1 MAKAK
6 MLTPEEITAV
16 LRHVEAEGRYP
27 ERDRVMVLLS
37 VRAGLRASEIAGLS
51 WEHVLTADGSAVAEV
66 IDLPR
71 QITKGEKRARVIP
84 IHEELKTALE
94 ALKAALPERVG
105 PARPVVSSERGR
117 FGANGVAHW
126 FKRIYRDAGLVGAS
140 SHSGRRTLLTNL
152 ARCCAQAGASLR
164 DVQRIAGH
172 ADLGTTERYV
182 EPSLEAQQRLIAL
195 T

>member
-6 MLTPEEITAV
+6 MLTADEITTVIGHIGAQS
-16 LRHVEAEGRYP
+16 RYP

-37 VRAGLRASEIAGLS
+37 VRAGLRASEIAGLC
-51 WEHVLTADGSAVAEV
+51 WQHVLTADGSKVAEE

-71 QITKGEKRARVIP
+71 VITKGAKRARVIP
-84 IHEELKTALE
+84 IHDELRARLE
-94 ALKAALPERVG
+94 NLHLTRHKPNDG
-105 PARPVVSSERGR
+105 DQPVVFSERGR
-117 FGANGVAHW
+117 FTPNGVAHW
-126 FKRIYRDAGLVGAS
+126 FKRTYQDAGLTGAS

-152 ARCCAQAGASLR
+152 ARRCAQAGASLR

-182 EPSLEAQQRLIAL
+182 EPSLEAQRRLIAL

>member
-16 LRHVEAEGRYP
+16 LAHVEAESRYP

-51 WEHVLTADGSAVAEV
+51 WEHVLTADGSTVAEE

-84 IHEELKTALE
+84 IHDELKQALE
-94 ALKAALPERVG
+94 ALIAVWPDRVG
-105 PARPVVSSERGR
+105 PGQPVVFSERGR
-117 FGANGVAHW
+117 YGANGVAHW

-152 ARCCAQAGASLR
+152 ARNCAQAGASLR

-182 EPSLEAQQRLIAL
+182 EPSLEAQRRLIAL

>member
-6 MLTPEEITAV
+6 MLTPEEIAAV
-16 LRHVEAEGRYP
+16 LRHVEAESRYP

-51 WEHVLTADGSAVAEV
+51 WEHVLTADGSAVAEE

-84 IHEELKTALE
+84 IHDELKQALE
-94 ALKAALPERVG
+94 AFMAQWPERVAPG
-105 PARPVVSSERGR
+105 QPVVFSERGR
-117 FGANGVAHW
+117 YGANGVAHW
-126 FKRIYRDAGLVGAS
+126 FKRIYRDAGLTGAS

-152 ARCCAQAGASLR
+152 ARRCAQAGASLR
-164 DVQRIAGH
+164 DVQQIAGH
-172 ADLGTTERYV
+172 ADLGTTER
-182 EPSLEAQQRLIAL
+182 
-195 T
+195 

>member
-16 LRHVEAEGRYP
+16 LRHVEAESRYP

-51 WEHVLTADGSAVAEV
+51 WEHVLTADMSAVAEE

-84 IHEELKTALE
+84 VA
-94 ALKAALPERVG
+94 PG
-105 PARPVVSSERGR
+105 QPVVFSERGR

-126 FKRIYRDAGLVGAS
+126 FKRIY
-140 SHSGRRTLLTNL
+140 
-152 ARCCAQAGASLR
+152 
-164 DVQRIAGH
+164 
-172 ADLGTTERYV
+172 
-182 EPSLEAQQRLIAL
+182 
-195 T
+195 

>member
-6 MLTPEEITAV
+6 MLTPEEIAAV
-16 LRHVEAEGRYP
+16 LRHVEAESRYP

-51 WEHVLTADGSAVAEV
+51 WEHVLTADGSAVAEE

-84 IHEELKTALE
+84 VHDELRAALE
-94 ALKAALPERVG
+94 ALKLAFPEQVG
-105 PARPVVSSERGR
+105 PGQPVVFSERGR
-117 FGANGVAHW
+117 YGANGVAHW
-126 FKRIYRDAGLVGAS
+126 FKRIYQDAGLTGAS

-152 ARCCAQAGASLR
+152 ARRCAQAGASLR
-164 DVQRIAGH
+164 DVQQIAGH

-182 EPSLEAQQRLIAL
+182 EPSLEAKRRLIAL

>member
-6 MLTPEEITAV
+6 MLTPEEIAAV
-16 LRHVEAEGRYP
+16 LRHVEAHSRYP
-27 ERDRVMVLLS
+27 ERDRVLVLLS

-51 WEHVLTADGSAVAEV
+51 WDHVLTANMSAVAEE

-71 QITKGEKRARVIP
+71 QITKGARRARVIP
-84 IHEELKTALE
+84 IHDELKTALE
-94 ALKAALPERVG
+94 DFRAVWPERVAPG
-105 PARPVVSSERGR
+105 QPVVFSERGR
-117 FGANGVAHW
+117 YGANGVAHW
-126 FKRIYRDAGLVGAS
+126 FGRIYQDAGLTGAS

-152 ARCCAQAGASLR
+152 ARRCAQAGASLR

-182 EPSLEAQQRLIAL
+182 EPSLEAQHRLMAL

>member
-1 MAKAK
+1 
-6 MLTPEEITAV
+6 
-16 LRHVEAEGRYP
+16 
-27 ERDRVMVLLS
+27 

-51 WEHVLTADGSAVAEV
+51 WEHVLTADMSAVAEI

-84 IHEELKTALE
+84 IHEELEAALE
-94 ALKAALPERVG
+94 ALRAAFPERVAPG
-105 PARPVVSSERGR
+105 QPVVFSERGR
-117 FGANGVAHW
+117 YGANGVAHW
-126 FKRIYRDAGLVGAS
+126 FKRIYQDAGLTGAS

-152 ARCCAQAGASLR
+152 ARRCAQAGASLR

-182 EPSLEAQQRLIAL
+182 EPSLEAQRRLIAL

>member
-6 MLTPEEITAV
+6 MLTPEEIAAV
-16 LRHVEAEGRYP
+16 LAHVGAESRYP
-27 ERDRVMVLLS
+27 ERDRVLVLLS

-71 QITKGEKRARVIP
+71 QVTKGEKRSRVIP

-94 ALKAALPERVG
+94 GLRDTWPERVG
-105 PARPVVSSERGR
+105 TGRPVVFSERGR
-117 FGANGVAHW
+117 YGANGVAHW
-126 FKRIYRDAGLVGAS
+126 FKRIYQNAGLVGAS

-152 ARCCAQAGASLR
+152 ARRCAHAGASLR

-182 EPSLEAQQRLIAL
+182 EPSLEAQRRLIAL

>member
-6 MLTPEEITAV
+6 MLTPEEIAAA
-16 LRHVEAEGRYP
+16 LRHIAAHSRYP
-27 ERDRVMVLLS
+27 ERDSVLVLLS

-51 WEHVLTADGSAVAEV
+51 WDHVLTADMSAVAAE

-71 QITKGEKRARVIP
+71 QVTKGARRARVIP
-84 IHEELKTALE
+84 VHEELKTALE
-94 ALKAALPERVG
+94 ALRAVWPDRVAPG
-105 PARPVVSSERGR
+105 QPVVFSERGR
-117 FGANGVAHW
+117 YGANGVAHW
-126 FKRIYRDAGLVGAS
+126 FKRIYQDAGLVGAS

-152 ARCCAQAGASLR
+152 ARRCAQAGASLR

-182 EPSLEAQQRLIAL
+182 EPSLEAQRRLIAL

>member
-6 MLTPEEITAV
+6 MLTPEEIAAV
-16 LRHVEAEGRYP
+16 LRHVEAESRYP
-27 ERDRVMVLLS
+27 DRDRVMVLLS

-51 WEHVLTADGSAVAEV
+51 WEHVLTADMSAVAEI

-84 IHEELKTALE
+84 VHEELEAALE
-94 ALKAALPERVG
+94 ALKAAWPERVG
-105 PARPVVSSERGR
+105 PARPVVASERGR

-126 FKRIYRDAGLVGAS
+126 FKRIYQDAGLVGAS

-152 ARCCAQAGASLR
+152 ARRCAQAGASLR
-164 DVQRIAGH
+164 DVQRIA
-172 ADLGTTERYV
+172 
-182 EPSLEAQQRLIAL
+182 
-195 T
+195 

>member
-1 MAKAK
+1 
-6 MLTPEEITAV
+6 
-16 LRHVEAEGRYP
+16 
-27 ERDRVMVLLS
+27 MVLLS

-51 WEHVLTADGSAVAEV
+51 WEHVLTADGSAVAEE

-84 IHEELKTALE
+84 VHDELRVALE
-94 ALKAALPERVG
+94 ALKAAFPERVG
-105 PARPVVSSERGR
+105 PGQPVVFSERGR
-117 FGANGVAHW
+117 YGANGVAHW
-126 FKRIYRDAGLVGAS
+126 FKRIYQDAGLTGAS

-152 ARCCAQAGASLR
+152 ARRCAQAGASLR

-182 EPSLEAQQRLIAL
+182 EPSLEAQRRLIAL

>member
-6 MLTPEEITAV
+6 MLTPEEIAAV
-16 LRHVEAEGRYP
+16 LAHVEGHSRYP
-27 ERDRVMVLLS
+27 ERDRVLVLLS

-51 WEHVLTADGSAVAEV
+51 WDHVLTADGSAVAEE

-71 QITKGEKRARVIP
+71 QVTKGARRARVIP
-84 IHEELKTALE
+84 VHDELKTALE
-94 ALKAALPERVG
+94 ALRTVWPDRVAPG
-105 PARPVVSSERGR
+105 QPVVFSERGR
-117 FGANGVAHW
+117 YGANGVAHW
-126 FKRIYRDAGLVGAS
+126 FGRIYQNAGLFGAS

-182 EPSLEAQQRLIAL
+182 EPSLEAQRRLIAL

>member
-6 MLTPEEITAV
+6 MLMPEEIAAV
-16 LRHVEAEGRYP
+16 LRHVEAHSRYP
-27 ERDRVMVLLS
+27 ERDRAMVLLS

-51 WEHVLTADGSAVAEV
+51 FEHVLAADGSAVAEE

-71 QITKGEKRARVIP
+71 LITKGEKRARVIP
-84 IHEELKTALE
+84 IHDELKVALE
-94 ALKAALPERVG
+94 AHKAAWPERVG
-105 PARPVVSSERGR
+105 PGQPVVFSERGR
-117 FGANGVAHW
+117 YGANGVAHW
-126 FKRIYRDAGLVGAS
+126 FKRIYRDAGLFGAS

-152 ARCCAQAGASLR
+152 ARRCAQAGASLR
-164 DVQRIAGH
+164 DVQKIAGH

-182 EPSLEAQQRLIAL
+182 EPSLEAQRRLIAL

>member
-1 MAKAK
+1 M
-6 MLTPEEITAV
+6 EV
-16 LRHVEAEGRYP
+16 
-27 ERDRVMVLLS
+27 
-37 VRAGLRASEIAGLS
+37 S
-51 WEHVLTADGSAVAEV
+51 WEHVLTADGSAVAEI

-84 IHEELKTALE
+84 VHDELEQAVE
-94 ALKAALPERVG
+94 ALRAAFPERVA
-105 PARPVVSSERGR
+105 PAKPVVFSERGR
-117 FGANGVAHW
+117 YGANGVAHW
-126 FKRIYRDAGLVGAS
+126 FKRIYQDAGLTGAS

-152 ARCCAQAGASLR
+152 ARRCAQAGASLR

-182 EPSLEAQQRLIAL
+182 EPSLEAQRRLIAL